1 MVSTEGFSIVELLL
15 VTVIIG
21 ILLVVIIP
29 KAIRANI
36 DAKYGVVRQ
45 NCSELASFATQWVQ
59 KSIHAQD
66 ENRSTA
72 TIVDYFATLAGE
84 HQAPRSLAAAAAGQ
98 WVAIQGQAN
107 NWNLGG
113 KGNLDTHQFA
123 TISGRWMG
131 GKKNAVPEDVVE
143 SIIPTDKVIR
153 NPFNK
158 ENIFRAANDP
168 ATMAHSIAGAIAL
181 GGVVGPEGFVYY
193 GFCFQGKDTQAFEL
207 FDPGSFLGE
216 QELQTIQGLR
226 NGMFLARVR

>member
-1 MVSTEGFSIVELLL
+1 MVSTKGFSIVELLL

-21 ILLVVIIP
+21 VLLVVIIP

-66 ENRSTA
+66 ENHSTA
-72 TIVDYFATLAGE
+72 TIADYFATLAGE
-84 HQAPRSLAAAAAGQ
+84 HQAPHTLETAAAGQ
-98 WVAIQGQAN
+98 WIAVQNQAN
-107 NWNLGG
+107 NWNLGE
-113 KGNLDTHQFA
+113 KGSSDTHKFA
-123 TISGRWMG
+123 YIFGRWMG
-131 GKKNAVPEDVVE
+131 GKKNTVPEDVVE
-143 SIIPTDKVIR
+143 NIIPADKVIR
-153 NPFNK
+153 NPFNRK
-158 ENIFRAANDP
+158 NIFRAENDP

-193 GFCFQGKDTQAFEL
+193 GFCFQGKDAHAFEL
-207 FDPGSFLGE
+207 FDPGSFLDE
-216 QELQTIQGLR
+216 QEIQTIQGLR